1 MTHAKVESV
10 AVIPTD
16 ENEDQLYMI
25 VNRFINGATRRYVE
39 YLTPFD
45 YGDSQMD
52 AFYVDSGLTYS
63 GDADATISGVD
74 HLEGEPVDILV
85 NGATHV
91 SKTVSSGDVT
101 LNTPAEKATMG
112 LNYESILQTMRLE
125 AGSDD
130 GAAQGKIKRIHDVT
144 IRLDKSLGC
153 EVGGDLDNMEI
164 IPFRD
169 SSMLM
174 GRAVGLF
181 TGDKDAEF
189 RGDYNKDGFVVIRQS
204 SPLPL
209 NVVAIYARSNT
220 FDG

>member
-1 MTHAKVESV
+1 
-10 AVIPTD
+10 
-16 ENEDQLYMI
+16 
-25 VNRFINGATRRYVE
+25 
-39 YLTPFD
+39 
-45 YGDSQMD
+45 
-52 AFYVDSGLTYS
+52 
-63 GDADATISGVD
+63 
-74 HLEGEPVDILV
+74 
-85 NGATHV
+85 
-91 SKTVSSGDVT
+91 
-101 LNTPAEKATMG
+101 MG
-112 LNYESILQTMRLE
+112 LNYESVLQTMRIE

-144 IRLDKSLGC
+144 IRFDKTLGC

-189 RGDYNKDGFVVIRQS
+189 RGDYNKEGYVYIRQL

-209 NVVAIYARSNT
+209 NVVAIYSRLNT

>member
-1 MTHAKVESV
+1 
-10 AVIPTD
+10 
-16 ENEDQLYMI
+16 
-25 VNRFINGATRRYVE
+25 
-39 YLTPFD
+39 
-45 YGDSQMD
+45 MD

-63 GDADATISGVD
+63 GDADATISGLD
-74 HLEGEPVDILV
+74 HLEGEPVDILI
-85 NGATHV
+85 NGAKHV
-91 SKTVSSGDVT
+91 NITVSSGDVA

-144 IRLDKSLGC
+144 IRLDKS
-153 EVGGDLDNMEI
+153 VGGDLDNMEI

-189 RGDYNKDGFVVIRQS
+189 RGDYNKEGFVVIRQS